1 LFESYK
7 NSRHRHLAAIKIQTV
22 YSKYYAKKRT
32 PISTAGKFSGAKQV
46 TDNVVYPCNR
56 KTTLREDALPVG
68 IFQPNFTCC
77 VPKNDFDKFVSAVVV
92 IQTFLHRENEKKKIS
107 TGITGMDEFE
117 FENIYKGMLN
127 GVDHPTIALK
137 RIIICPSIVRGI
149 IARRKM
155 QEMRKHNNFWQLSRA
170 EEEKVNTFYHVVKK
184 RHAASTRIQLA
195 YLNYIERINRSG
207 VRYN

>member
-1 LFESYK
+1 LFESLK

-22 YSKYYAKKRT
+22 YSRYNAKKRT
-32 PISTAGKFSGAKQV
+32 HISTAGIFSGAKQV
-46 TDNVVYPCNR
+46 KDNVVYPCD
-56 KTTLREDALPVG
+56 KKITLQEDALSVG
-68 IFQPNFTCC
+68 IFKPNFTCC
-77 VPKNDFDKFVSAVVV
+77 IPKNDFDKFVSAVVV

-137 RIIICPSIVRGI
+137 RIIICQSIVRRI

-155 QEMRKHNNFWQLSRA
+155 Q
-170 EEEKVNTFYHVVKK
+170 
-184 RHAASTRIQLA
+184 
-195 YLNYIERINRSG
+195 
-207 VRYN
+207 